1 MKKLLLLPVVLLSFA
16 VFSQT
21 LQQLSSKKITLPNG
35 WSLSPAGKSLP
46 LGDLPLNMVVSK
58 SGKLIAITNNGQ
70 STQTIQLINSVT
82 DKQLDEVV
90 IAKSWYGLK
99 FSADEKKLYASGG
112 NDNWILQYNIIQNK
126 LILAD
131 SFLLGKKMK
140 DLISPA
146 GIEVDDAAQRMYVV
160 TKENNSLYLIDLKTK
175 QVLQKIKLDGEA
187 YSCLL
192 SKDKKTLYIS
202 CWGCD
207 KIILFDTKLMIVKQS
222 IAVGDNPNEIIINK
236 SNTHLF
242 VAHANDNSVSIIDL
256 ATNKVIETLNAALY
270 PNAPSG
276 STTNGLAISADDKTL
291 YIANADNN
299 CLSVFGVSKI
309 GASKAKGFIPVGW
322 YPTNVKVIGNK
333 IYVTNGKGFS
343 SQANPYGPNP
353 YRSRE
358 AVIYHQGDTSKP
370 MGVQYIAGLFKG
382 TLSIISTPSDKQLAI
397 FSKVVYANTPYTKA
411 KELNADGLEGN
422 PVPKKVGDKSP
433 IKYVFYIIK
442 ENRTYDQILGDM
454 VKGNGDTS
462 LVLFGKN
469 VTPNQHNLAND
480 FVLLDNFYVDAEVS
494 ADGHNWSMGAYSTDY
509 LEKTWPTNYGGR
521 GGRYDAEGN
530 RSVANNRDGFIWDN
544 CKRNNVSYR
553 TYGEFADE
561 GKANIPALKN
571 NMCNYYTGYNMTVK
585 DTTRFAQWKRDFDS
599 LIAINAVPQ
608 LNTVRFGNDHTEG
621 LRKGRPSPN
630 AHVADNDMAVGM
642 FIEYLR
648 KSSIWNESVVF
659 ILEDDA
665 QNGADHV
672 DAHRSPAYVAGG
684 FVKRNFVDHSMYSTS
699 SVLRTIEL
707 ILGLPPMTQYDAA
720 AMPMWRCFA
729 NKSTASDY
737 TAVTPLINLNE
748 KNIAENKWQRR
759 SEEFN
764 LAVED
769 AAPDLE
775 LNEIIWVAVKG
786 EKIPFPGPKRAA
798 FIRLENKKDVDD

>member
-1 MKKLLLLPVVLLSFA
+1 MFLS
-16 VFSQT
+16 VGLFSQT
-21 LQQLSSKKITLPNG
+21 LQQLANKKITLPNG

-58 SGKLIAITNNGQ
+58 SGKLIAVTNNGQ
-70 STQTIQLINSVT
+70 STQTIQLINT
-82 DKQLDEVV
+82 ATEKQLDEVT

-160 TKENNSLYLIDLKTK
+160 TKENNSLYLVDLKTK

-242 VAHANDNSVSIIDL
+242 VANANDNSVSIIDL
-256 ATNKVIETLNAALY
+256 ATKKVIETLNAALY

-276 STTNGLAISADDKTL
+276 STTNGLALSADDKTL

-299 CLSVFGVSKI
+299 CLSVFDVSKI
-309 GASKAKGFIPVGW
+309 GTSKAQGFIPVGW

-333 IYVTNGKGFS
+333 IFVTNGKGFS

-358 AVIYHQGDTSKP
+358 AVIYQQGDTSKP

-382 TLSIISTPSDKQLAI
+382 TLSIISTPSDKQLTI
-397 FSKVVYANTPYTKA
+397 FSKAVYANTPYTKA
-411 KELNADGLEGN
+411 KELNTEGLVGN

-442 ENRTYDQILGDM
+442 ENRTYDQIL
-454 VKGNGDTS
+454 
-462 LVLFGKN
+462 
-469 VTPNQHNLAND
+469 
-480 FVLLDNFYVDAEVS
+480 
-494 ADGHNWSMGAYSTDY
+494 
-509 LEKTWPTNYGGR
+509 
-521 GGRYDAEGN
+521 
-530 RSVANNRDGFIWDN
+530 
-544 CKRNNVSYR
+544 
-553 TYGEFADE
+553 
-561 GKANIPALKN
+561 
-571 NMCNYYTGYNMTVK
+571 
-585 DTTRFAQWKRDFDS
+585 
-599 LIAINAVPQ
+599 
-608 LNTVRFGNDHTEG
+608 
-621 LRKGRPSPN
+621 
-630 AHVADNDMAVGM
+630 
-642 FIEYLR
+642 
-648 KSSIWNESVVF
+648 
-659 ILEDDA
+659 
-665 QNGADHV
+665 
-672 DAHRSPAYVAGG
+672 
-684 FVKRNFVDHSMYSTS
+684 
-699 SVLRTIEL
+699 
-707 ILGLPPMTQYDAA
+707 
-720 AMPMWRCFA
+720 
-729 NKSTASDY
+729 
-737 TAVTPLINLNE
+737 
-748 KNIAENKWQRR
+748 
-759 SEEFN
+759 
-764 LAVED
+764 
-769 AAPDLE
+769 
-775 LNEIIWVAVKG
+775 
-786 EKIPFPGPKRAA
+786 
-798 FIRLENKKDVDD
+798 